1 MNSSCVGIVSEF
13 FGLFFGNSKGPPARR
28 VPPVCP
34 SCDVQLHRVE
44 GGRGCHRCTRCAGL
58 WVTDEFLALAMQAS
72 EARIVGILGGQTGG
86 HTFSKS
92 PERRDCPGCTR
103 PMENYPF
110 GYQSGIWVD
119 GCPDGH
125 GVWLDAGELK
135 LIRDYQELQRGPM
148 SAEERARMAA
158 AFLDGA
164 STARRNILDAIA
176 PREYLV
182 ETDGY

>member
-1 MNSSCVGIVSEF
+1 MNSSGVGIVSEF
-13 FGLFFGNSKGPPARR
+13 FSVFFGNSKGPPAKR

-34 SCDVQLHRVE
+34 SCEVQLHRLE
-44 GGRGCHRCTRCAGL
+44 GGRGCHRCNRCAGL
-58 WVTDEFLALAMQAS
+58 WVTDDFLALAMEANEAQIAS
-72 EARIVGILGGQTGG
+72 ILGGQAGG
-86 HTFSKS
+86 HTFSRS
-92 PERRDCPGCTR
+92 PQRRECPGCAR

-135 LIRDYQELQRGPM
+135 LIRDYQARERGPL
-148 SAEERARMAA
+148 SAADKAKMAA

-164 STARRNILDAIA
+164 STARRNMLDAM
-176 PREYLV
+176 PQRDYLSDG
-182 ETDGY
+182 DGY